1 MIESCEVDFGSGATA
16 RLPRGA
22 SLCDS
27 LTIVNS
33 PLLFGCRTG
42 ICGTCLSRVEVR
54 RGELAPPTADEKDVL
69 ELLCPNEP
77 KARLACQI
85 RLSADLFIEPIK
97 RKAG

>member
-1 MIESCEVDFGSGATA
+1 MNESFEVDFGSSAPRA
-16 RLPRGA
+16 LLPRGA

-54 RGELAPPTADEKDVL
+54 RGELAPPTTDEKDVL

-97 RKAG
+97 LKG